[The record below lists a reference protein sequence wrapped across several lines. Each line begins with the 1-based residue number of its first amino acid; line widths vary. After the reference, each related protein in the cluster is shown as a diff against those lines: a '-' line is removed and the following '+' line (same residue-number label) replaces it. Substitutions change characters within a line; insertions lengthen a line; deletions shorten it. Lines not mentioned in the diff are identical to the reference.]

1 VSRLKVDKDE
11 RTKKYMNVQR
21 LLNHSW
27 VVKTSIFIGE
37 SLPPK
42 LGYAVTR
49 GFARFLTAFRNSDL
63 SRHVRANQWVA
74 QGENLSYEELVQ
86 ATRSVL
92 THAGRCYYD
101 LYHTW
106 TDIQAQREM
115 VPISDPIEEFIA
127 ATKSQQGTLVVAPHL
142 SNFDLAVRA
151 LASYGLKAKILT
163 LENPTGGQRVQN
175 KLRETTGLDITPL
188 GDPKVYSEVIQH
200 LKDGGVAA
208 TGVDRPSPKRKKR
221 HQVQFLGRPSA
232 LPVGYIRLALAAD
245 VPITVVAAKM
255 LPSQKYS
262 LLHSG
267 PITLKKFSDRVK
279 EVVYNA
285 EMILEIIGEY
295 ILQAPEQWLM
305 YYPVWP
311 ELMEE
316 VP

>member
-1 VSRLKVDKDE
+1 MD
-11 RTKKYMNVQR
+11 VQR
-21 LLNHSW
+21 ILNHKW
-27 VVKTSIFIGE
+27 VVKASIFVGE
-37 SLPPK
+37 TLPPN

-49 GFARFLTAFRNSDL
+49 GFARFLTAFRNSEL
-63 SRHVRANQWVA
+63 SRSVRANQWVV
-74 QGENLSYEELVQ
+74 QGEDLSYPELVD

-106 TDIQAQREM
+106 TDPEAQRAM
-115 VPISDPIEEFIA
+115 VPISREIEDFIA
-127 ATKSQQGTLVVAPHL
+127 YSKSSQGTLVVAPHL
-142 SNFDLAVRA
+142 SNFDLVIRA
-151 LASYGLKAKILT
+151 LASYGLQAKILT
-163 LENPTGGQRVQN
+163 LENPTGGQQVQN

-188 GDPKVYSEVIQH
+188 GNPDVYSEVIEH
-200 LKDGGVAA
+200 LKSGGVAA
-208 TGVDRPSPKRKKR
+208 TGVDRPSSNRKKR
-221 HQVQFLGRPSA
+221 HQVEFLGRPSA

-267 PITLKKFSDRVK
+267 PIHLKKFEDRVK

-285 EMILEIIGEY
+285 EMILEVIGDY

-311 ELMEE
+311 ETLEI